1 MRSGERVGVD
11 LCGKVV
17 ESKVLN
23 RYRIPCVTDLSTIFL
38 SDIAE
43 KVTREVT
50 RRSKRCEQK
59 QYGKLVVEKLRLLV
73 V

>member
-1 MRSGERVGVD
+1 MRSGEKVGVD

-23 RYRIPCVTDLSTIFL
+23 RYRTCVTDLSTIFP

>member
-1 MRSGERVGVD
+1 MRSGEKVGVD

-17 ESKVLN
+17 ESKVDRN
-23 RYRIPCVTDLSTIFL
+23 RYRTCVTDLSTIFP

>member
-23 RYRIPCVTDLSTIFL
+23 RYRTCVTDLSTIFP
-38 SDIAE
+38 SDIAA